1 MSFAQISENTF
12 RSSRH
17 TSFYF
22 SAGPHDGIPLIF
34 IHGWPELSLSWRHQL
49 PVFGSL
55 GFRVIAPDLRGHG
68 RSTFYDRHESYA
80 QREIVADMIELL
92 DSTGAEKAIWV
103 GHDWGAPVVW
113 NIASHHPDRCIA
125 VAGLNLPYR
134 TFEFGL
140 QAILPLLDRQTY
152 PESEYP
158 YGNFE
163 YYRFYSENFP
173 KAAQAMEA
181 NVEATFKLL
190 FRSGNP
196 EGKGKPALLS
206 QVRREGG
213 WFGGRPSAPDF
224 PRDERLLSE
233 TDLSAYVSAY
243 KRTGFFG
250 TDSLYM
256 NDDANAAYAA
266 EAVNGGHLDMPVLF
280 LEAEFDYTCETVIS
294 RLADPMKTF
303 ARKLTMRRVPSGH
316 WMAQERPTHV
326 NAHLANWL
334 ATEVGEAWPFQRTP

>member
-1 MSFAQISENTF
+1 
-12 RSSRH
+12 
-17 TSFYF
+17 
-22 SAGPHDGIPLIF
+22 
-34 IHGWPELSLSWRHQL
+34 
-49 PVFGSL
+49 
-55 GFRVIAPDLRGHG
+55 
-68 RSTFYDRHESYA
+68 
-80 QREIVADMIELL
+80 
-92 DSTGAEKAIWV
+92 
-103 GHDWGAPVVW
+103 
-113 NIASHHPDRCIA
+113 
-125 VAGLNLPYR
+125 
-134 TFEFGL
+134 
-140 QAILPLLDRQTY
+140 
-152 PESEYP
+152 
-158 YGNFE
+158 
-163 YYRFYSENFP
+163 
-173 KAAQAMEA
+173 MEA

-196 EGKGKPALLS
+196 EGNGKPALLS

-213 WFGGRPSAPDF
+213 WFGGRSSAPDL

-266 EAVNGGHLDMPVLF
+266 EAVNGGYLDMPVLF
-280 LEAEFDYTCETVIS
+280 LEAEFDYTCETIIS
-294 RLADPMKTF
+294 RLVDPMKIF

-326 NAHLANWL
+326 NAHLARWL